1 VPNDRRNTSLAES
14 LKPFM
19 RGGRGKLTVRKLM
32 DEVEIGDGPGPLL
45 LLLTLPV
52 LLPLPPGVSMLL
64 ALPLLIVAPQ
74 MALGRR
80 ELWMPK
86 ALAAREIDRAKL
98 KQLLTRVM
106 PWLSRA
112 ERVVRPR
119 LSFLTG
125 RVGARLAS
133 IVCALLALVLVL
145 PIPFANLV
153 PALALSAFALG
164 LSRRDG
170 LFVLAGYGLVALAA
184 VVIALG
190 VDGVRIGV
198 GDLRRLL

>member
-1 VPNDRRNTSLAES
+1 
-14 LKPFM
+14 M

-45 LLLTLPV
+45 LLPV